1 MKLTDPVV
9 AFLEN
14 YKSEGFHQFTL
25 AFTFQIAR
33 VLPNFDE
40 AYAYCETVLSKVR
53 RRPLQPAELTNA
65 LAGAYERI
73 GRDEDGRGPRRGTLK
88 LTGDVAK
95 HYGKAGSVEM
105 LKVKSC
111 QDFLYGDKTGELLL
125 DLFEPDEWISIA
137 KNPFDSAGSV
147 KTALEWSACPDLAE
161 YQFIC
166 PNVFK
171 PQADSRRSVHAA
183 GWRYVVHEMD
193 DADVTF
199 DQQVGPILALGKVLP
214 LKLVTFSA
222 GKSLHAWY
230 SLAGQPHKAREFLD
244 ASQRLGGDPAFER
257 FTQLSRLPGG
267 FRPGKGKQTILYH
280 SATK

>member
-88 LTGDVAK
+88 LTGD
-95 HYGKAGSVEM
+95 G
-105 LKVKSC
+105 L
-111 QDFLYGDKTGELLL
+111 
-125 DLFEPDEWISIA
+125 
-137 KNPFDSAGSV
+137 
-147 KTALEWSACPDLAE
+147 
-161 YQFIC
+161 
-166 PNVFK
+166 
-171 PQADSRRSVHAA
+171 
-183 GWRYVVHEMD
+183 
-193 DADVTF
+193 
-199 DQQVGPILALGKVLP
+199 
-214 LKLVTFSA
+214 
-222 GKSLHAWY
+222 
-230 SLAGQPHKAREFLD
+230 
-244 ASQRLGGDPAFER
+244 
-257 FTQLSRLPGG
+257 
-267 FRPGKGKQTILYH
+267 
-280 SATK
+280 